1 MTLALIV
8 LAWLALQLPLGVL
21 LGKYI
26 RLGMTEPAPQQ
37 DRARGADASSSEI
50 AKQVTPLLE
59 GNGLAMRVTVRATR
73 D

>member
-1 MTLALIV
+1 MMLALII

-26 RLGMTEPAPQQ
+26 KLGMTEPAHRQ
-37 DRARGADASSSEI
+37 DQATGADASSSEI

-59 GNGLAMRVTVRATR
+59 GNGAAR
-73 D
+73 